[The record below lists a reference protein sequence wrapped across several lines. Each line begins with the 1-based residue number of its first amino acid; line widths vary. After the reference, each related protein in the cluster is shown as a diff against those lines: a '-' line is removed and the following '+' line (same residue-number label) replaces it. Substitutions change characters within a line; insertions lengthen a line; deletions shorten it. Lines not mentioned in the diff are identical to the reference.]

1 MNARVPQ
8 DVDLEDQLIYGL
20 SPLRFA
26 YLVAAALAALA
37 TWRGLPAPAALR
49 AVPAVLLLAA
59 AAVLAWGRWRGRHLD
74 RWLLDLAVFVR
85 RNYRLGI
92 HRRARSAGAAPRF
105 LRAVAAVAAVA
116 AGARRRPG
124 RPRDGEQAV
133 IVRLSAI
140 NALPGPGVRPD
151 PDPDASDLPPA
162 A

>member
-26 YLVAAALAALA
+26 YIVVAALVALA

-49 AVPAVLLLAA
+49 ALPAVLLLTA

-92 HRRARSAGAAPRF
+92 GRRPRSAGAATRF
-105 LRAVAAVAAVA
+105 LRAVAAVA

>member
-37 TWRGLPAPAALR
+37 IWRGLPAPAALR
-49 AVPAVLLLAA
+49 AVPSVLLAA
-59 AAVLAWGRWRGRHLD
+59 VGALLAWGRWRGRHLD

-92 HRRARSAGAAPRF
+92 RRRRASGPRHL
-105 LRAVAAVAAVA
+105 LRNA
-116 AGARRRPG
+116 AGAVVARLPGRRRRGVP
-124 RPRDGEQAV
+124 AV

-140 NALPGPGVRPD
+140 NALPSRSARADPGPD
-151 PDPDASDLPPA
+151 TSDLPPA